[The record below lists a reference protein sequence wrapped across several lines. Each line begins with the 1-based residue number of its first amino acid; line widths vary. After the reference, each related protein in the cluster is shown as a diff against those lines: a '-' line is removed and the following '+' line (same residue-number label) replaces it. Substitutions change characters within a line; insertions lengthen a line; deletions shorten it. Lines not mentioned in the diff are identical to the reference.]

1 MPSELRM
8 PKLGMTMTEAVLGE
22 WLVEDG
28 AQIDRGTPI
37 YTIETDKS
45 TTEIEAQETG
55 TLRRAGMAGE
65 TYAVG
70 MLLGTIE

>member
-22 WLVEDG
+22 WLAADG
-28 AQIDRGTPI
+28 ARIEVGMPI
-37 YTIETDKS
+37 YCVETDKS
-45 TTEIEAQETG
+45 TTEVEAQEEG
-55 TLRRAGMAGE
+55 TLRRAGVAGE

-70 MLLGTIE
+70 TLLGTIE

>member
-22 WLVEDG
+22 WLAEDG
-28 AQIDRGTPI
+28 ARIELGMPI
-37 YTIETDKS
+37 YSVETDKS
-45 TTEIEAQETG
+45 TTEVEAQEGG
-55 TLRRAGMAGE
+55 TLRRVAIAGE

-70 MLLGTIE
+70 TLMGKIE

>member
-22 WLVEDG
+22 WLAEDG
-28 AQIDRGTPI
+28 ARVAAGTPI

-45 TTEIEAQETG
+45 TTEVEAQEAG
-55 TLRRAGMAGE
+55 TLRRAGVAGE

-70 MLLGTIE
+70 TLLGTIE